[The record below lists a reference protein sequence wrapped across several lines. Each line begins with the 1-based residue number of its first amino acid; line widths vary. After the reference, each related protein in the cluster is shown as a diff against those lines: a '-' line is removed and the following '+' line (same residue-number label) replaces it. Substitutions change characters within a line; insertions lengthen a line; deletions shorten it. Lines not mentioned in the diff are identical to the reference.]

1 MFNAWCS
8 RIAPPPSTIRR
19 TSPSQMLHRRPM
31 SPLVAPRNALSV
43 FTSSPVLGLP
53 FKSPPLGK
61 CLPQSTQETLTH
73 LFLQQKPVFFRNT
86 GPSQSS
92 LSPGSLIKALISL
105 SPGTVPAPCSV
116 PKRQQ
121 GTRVHQSLET
131 CSMGLRG
138 PLLASHKILQK
149 AHPPF
154 SVPLLSSSSCLTGR
168 WLVI

>member
-1 MFNAWCS
+1 MPGCS

-73 LFLQQKPVFFRNT
+73 LFLQQKP
-86 GPSQSS
+86 GIQALPKAASLLAPSSRLSS
-92 LSPGSLIKALISL
+92 PFLQERSQHHALCQRDSKGPGSISL
-105 SPGTVPAPCSV
+105 W
-116 PKRQQ
+116 R
-121 GTRVHQSLET
+121 
-131 CSMGLRG
+131 
-138 PLLASHKILQK
+138 LA
-149 AHPPF
+149 
-154 SVPLLSSSSCLTGR
+154 R
-168 WLVI
+168 WA